1 MGVSYRQ
8 AKQLIGKPVI
18 AYGRDGKRYAGI
30 VDRVTHDTVWLTPI
44 TQNTSSKTKTGK
56 KHERSTAEMDKKANT
71 VDAIEARF
79 PFGGFNPFGGGGGFN
94 PFGGGGNF
102 NPFGGGGGVPFGGGS
117 NPMSSFLGGGGFN
130 PFGGGG
136 NFNPFGGSG
145 GVPFG
150 GGGSNP
156 MGSFFGGGG
165 FNPFGGGGNFN
176 PFGGGT
182 GGSNPL
188 GMLFGGGS
196 GGGMPFPLNMLLG
209 MASKF
214 MW

>member
-8 AKQLIGKPVI
+8 AKQFIGKPVI

-44 TQNTSSKTKTGK
+44 THHIPSKTKTGK
-56 KHERSTAEMDKKANT
+56 KEATFSVDTKGKA
-71 VDAIEARF
+71 DADVIEARF

-102 NPFGGGGGVPFGGGS
+102 NPFGGGGGVPFGGG
-117 NPMSSFLGGGGFN
+117 
-130 PFGGGG
+130 
-136 NFNPFGGSG
+136 
-145 GVPFG
+145 
-150 GGGSNP
+150 GSNP
-156 MGSFFGGGG
+156 MGSLFGGGGG